1 MQTRL
6 LERFLRYVAVTSQSD
21 ASQAVVPSTEGQRSL
36 AELLKKDLAELGL
49 VNLEISEYSVLTG
62 KLPANL
68 PAGSGEQVPA
78 VGFVAHLDM
87 WMLIFQLISN
97 RRWYGLIAAGIF
109 V

>member
-49 VNLEISEYSVLTG
+49 VNLEMFLQVNFRLIYQPEAVNKFRRLVL
-62 KLPANL
+62 L
-68 PAGSGEQVPA
+68 
-78 VGFVAHLDM
+78 
-87 WMLIFQLISN
+87 LI
-97 RRWYGLIAAGIF
+97 
-109 V
+109 

>member
-49 VNLEISEYSVLTG
+49 VNLEISEYSVLVG
-62 KLPANL
+62 KKRTRIYYHIESDGEAYLKELQHDYENMI
-68 PAGSGEQVPA
+68 SGMSA
-78 VGFVAHLDM
+78 
-87 WMLIFQLISN
+87 IFDSLEK
-97 RRWYGLIAAGIF
+97 GDTHE
-109 V
+109 

>member
-36 AELLKKDLAELGL
+36 AELLKKDLDELGL

-62 KLPANL
+62 KLPAIYQ
-68 PAGSGEQVPA
+68 PEA
-78 VGFVAHLDM
+78 VNKFRRLVLL
-87 WMLIFQLISN
+87 LI
-97 RRWYGLIAAGIF
+97 
-109 V
+109 

>member
-49 VNLEISEYSVLTG
+49 VNLESVNILF
-62 KLPANL
+62 L
-68 PAGSGEQVPA
+68 QVNFRLIYQPEA
-78 VGFVAHLDM
+78 VNKFRRLVLL
-87 WMLIFQLISN
+87 LI
-97 RRWYGLIAAGIF
+97 
-109 V
+109 